1 METKPLRLTRGMVLR
16 MAADALMIQVA
27 LATAL
32 AFRWLYLVVFL
43 EVGSNAELG
52 RLFWAFVG
60 AYWQTAWPLTLLCLV
75 VFYLTGIYTYGRF
88 YQSRYRALVMFKSVG
103 LAFLLYGF
111 GTHFFLN
118 VSPLPRSSLIM
129 AWAFSTIMIVGARVW
144 SQLWERI
151 VHPERQKIIRSRRGP
166 GRHVLV
172 IGGAGYIGS
181 ALLPKLLDKGHRVR
195 LMDLMVFGQDPIREF
210 AGHRNLEIL
219 PGDFRHVESVVEAM
233 QGVDSVVHLGAI
245 VGDPAC
251 SLDENLT
258 IDVNLSATR
267 MVGELARAAGVE
279 RFIFASTCSVYGA
292 CDETLDEMSQ
302 VRPISL
308 YGQTK
313 LASEQVLWRMTNDR
327 FLPTVVRFATIY
339 GLSGRTRFDLVVNLL
354 SAKAKMEGKITVF
367 GGSQWRPFVHVD
379 DAALAVSTILDAPRE
394 LVGGEIFNV
403 GSNAQNYT
411 ITQIGELV
419 HEYVPAA
426 ELLINDADQDKRNY
440 RVDFSKLQNLLG
452 FEPRWTVEQG
462 IQQVLE
468 AIANGDIRDYTE
480 ARYSNVKFLTES
492 AAAHDVRRNWAR
504 ELLQDLARQ

>member
-1 METKPLRLTRGMVLR
+1 METKPLRLTRGMALR
-16 MAADALMIQVA
+16 MTADALMIQVA

-32 AFRWLYLVVFL
+32 AFKWLYVVAFD
-43 EVGSNAELG
+43 EIGSNAELG
-52 RLFWAFVG
+52 RQFWIVVG
-60 AYWQTAWPLTLLCLV
+60 AYLQTAWPLTLMCLV

-88 YQSRYRALVMFKSVG
+88 YQSRYRALVVFKSVG
-103 LAFLLYGF
+103 LTFLLYGF
-111 GTHFFLN
+111 GTQFLN
-118 VSPLPRSSLIM
+118 IPSLPRSSLIM
-129 AWAFSTIMIVGARVW
+129 AWVLATIMIVAARVW
-144 SQLWERI
+144 AQLWEGI
-151 VHPERQKIIRSRRGP
+151 VRPERQRIIRSRRGA

-195 LMDLMVFGQDPIREF
+195 LMDLMIFGNDPIREV

-219 PGDFRHVESVVEAM
+219 HGDFRHVESVVEAM

-267 MVGELARAAGVE
+267 MIGELAKAAGVE

-292 CDETLDEMSQ
+292 CDESLDEMSQ

-313 LASEQVLWRMTNDR
+313 LASEQVLWRMMNER
-327 FLPTVVRFATIY
+327 FSPTVVRFATIY

-367 GGSQWRPFVHVD
+367 GGNQWRPFVHVD
-379 DAALAVSTILDAPRE
+379 DAALAVSTILDAPRD

-419 HEYVPAA
+419 HDFVPSA

-468 AIANGDIRDYTE
+468 AIANGDVRDYTE